1 MTWRSWMAFAALGL
15 IWGVPYLLVKLAV
28 PELSPLVI
36 AWGRV
41 ALGTAVLLPIAC
53 KRGALRPLGRHKVAL
68 FAFAVVEFVVPF
80 SMIALGERW
89 VSSSVTGILIATVP
103 LWVVLLARLF
113 GVREHLGSLR
123 LAGLAVGFI
132 GVVALLG
139 LGTISGILG
148 WAGVGCMLL
157 ASVGYAMGP
166 LIIQRH
172 LKGLDAFGPLAASLL
187 IATAVLLVPAALTSP
202 GRLPTVRALASVFVL
217 GIACTALAM
226 LLMFYLVNHAG
237 ASRASLITYINPAVA
252 TLLGVWLLDE
262 HLGAGGITAFA
273 LILLGSWL
281 ASRGAGQ
288 PIGAGREGGI

>member
-1 MTWRSWMAFAALGL
+1 MAFAALGL

-41 ALGTAVLLPIAC
+41 ALATAVLLPIAWR
-53 KRGALRPLGRHKVAL
+53 RGALRPLGRHKAAL

-103 LWVVLLARLF
+103 LSVVLLARFF
-113 GVREHLGSLR
+113 GIREHLGSWR
-123 LAGLAVGFI
+123 LTGLAVGFI

-148 WAGVGCMLL
+148 WAGVACMLL
-157 ASVGYAMGP
+157 ASVGYATGP

-187 IATAVLLVPAALTSP
+187 IATVVLLVPAVVTSPKQMPTALALTAV
-202 GRLPTVRALASVFVL
+202 LVL
-217 GIACTALAM
+217 GIVCTALAM

-262 HLGAGGITAFA
+262 HLGAGGITAFV

-281 ASRGAGQ
+281 ASRGARQ
-288 PIGAGREGGI
+288 AIGAGREGGI

>member
-1 MTWRSWMAFAALGL
+1 MAFAALGL

-41 ALGTAVLLPIAC
+41 ALATAVLLPIAWR
-53 KRGALRPLGRHKVAL
+53 RGALRPLGRHKAAL

-103 LWVVLLARLF
+103 LSVVLLARFF
-113 GVREHLGSLR
+113 GIREHLGSWR
-123 LAGLAVGFI
+123 LTGLAVGFI

-148 WAGVGCMLL
+148 WAGVACMLL

-187 IATAVLLVPAALTSP
+187 IATVVLLVPAVVTSPKQMPTALALTA
-202 GRLPTVRALASVFVL
+202 VVVL
-217 GIACTALAM
+217 GIVCTALAM

-262 HLGAGGITAFA
+262 HLGAGGITAFV

-281 ASRGAGQ
+281 ASRGARQ
-288 PIGAGREGGI
+288 AIGAGREGEI